1 MDKTYA
7 SVSSFDD
14 GARRPGPA
22 GPLDR
27 LRRLIAP
34 ERGDREDTQ
43 LAVAL
48 CFVAGMTN
56 AGGFLAVGQYTSHMS
71 GVVSGLADNLVLGA
85 TDMVLMGLR
94 ALGAFLAGAACSAIL
109 INWGRRRANTSQYA
123 LPLLLEAA
131 LLLLFGALGVLR
143 PAVPYFLDVAV
154 PLLCF
159 IMGLQNAIITKI
171 SRARIRTTH
180 LTGMVTDIGIELG
193 KMLYWNRRAP
203 DAVRAAGQD
212 ATRVHADLA
221 KLRLLSSLVGS
232 FFIGGVLGALG
243 FKAIGFSVTVPLALL
258 LLLLAI
264 VPLIDDLRRAPAR
277 R

>member
-1 MDKTYA
+1 MDKTY
-7 SVSSFDD
+7 SGVSSFDD
-14 GARRPGPA
+14 IPRPGPA

-34 ERGDREDTQ
+34 ERGDREDAQ

-85 TDMVLMGLR
+85 RDMVLMGLS
-94 ALGAFLAGAACSAIL
+94 ALGAFLAGAASSAIL
-109 INWGRRRANTSQYA
+109 INWGRRRGNTSQYA
-123 LPLLLEAA
+123 MPLSLEAA
-131 LLLLFGALGVLR
+131 LLLLFGALGILR
-143 PAVPYFLDVAV
+143 PAVPYFLNLAV

-180 LTGMVTDIGIELG
+180 MTGMVTDIGIELG
-193 KMLYWNRRAP
+193 KMLYWNRRSQ
-203 DAVRAAGQD
+203 DAVRAVGQD
-212 ATRVHADLA
+212 GARVQADLP

-232 FFIGGVLGALG
+232 FFGGGVLGALG
-243 FKAIGFSVTVPLALL
+243 FKVIGFSVTVPLALL

-264 VPLIDDLRRAPAR
+264 VPLIDDLRRAPAPR
-277 R
+277 